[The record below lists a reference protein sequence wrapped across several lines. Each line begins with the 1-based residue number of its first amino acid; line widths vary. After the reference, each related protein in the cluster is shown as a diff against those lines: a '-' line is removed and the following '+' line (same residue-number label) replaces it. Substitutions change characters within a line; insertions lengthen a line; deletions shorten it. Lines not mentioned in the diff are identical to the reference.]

1 MMISRSGLL
10 LLLVSASVPNVVSA
24 KVRGGI
30 SNEQAI
36 DHRDLVEIVAKIQ
49 QGYDELKSQHNELHS
64 KHNKLQKQYD
74 AEKAERELQ
83 QQLPRSACNCASLTV
98 AGDTFLG
105 GDTTIYGDANLSG
118 DITTITGTSLSIQSK
133 KTDID
138 GDMLTIQTSGAGT
151 RTGANSAINVAGGA
165 ITAASLTVSGET
177 FLGGSMTV
185 MGDANLSG
193 GRTTVVGDEMIIK
206 SSKTEIDGQMATIKS
221 RSIANRD
228 GEPATTS
235 ININGGSMAIL
246 GDSMMMRGF
255 EFFTVNAD
263 QTSITGEVDIIGSTS
278 IKGDHLAIDG
288 GLVSI
293 GKNTAMIVDGT
304 VALNN
309 VTSVRDLR
317 SKNATI
323 TESLMMCGMFEAGL
337 KDCPAR

>member
-1 MMISRSGLL
+1 MISRSGLL

-151 RTGANSAINVAGGA
+151 RTGANSAINVAGGVSSRRCLA
-165 ITAASLTVSGET
+165 VEILFFCILAVISLSQDISLIPLLPTHLHPLSHTGHYRGIAYR
-177 FLGGSMTV
+177 LRR
-185 MGDANLSG
+185 NLPRWKHDCY
-193 GRTTVVGDEMIIK
+193 GRRQSEW
-206 SSKTEIDGQMATIKS
+206 
-221 RSIANRD
+221 R
-228 GEPATTS
+228 P
-235 ININGGSMAIL
+235 
-246 GDSMMMRGF
+246 
-255 EFFTVNAD
+255 
-263 QTSITGEVDIIGSTS
+263 
-278 IKGDHLAIDG
+278 
-288 GLVSI
+288 
-293 GKNTAMIVDGT
+293 
-304 VALNN
+304 NN
-309 VTSVRDLR
+309 CRR
-317 SKNATI
+317 
-323 TESLMMCGMFEAGL
+323 
-337 KDCPAR
+337 